1 MSTEIDNVEYIDKLD
16 EVLAIT
22 KVKANALEP
31 WLEKAVA
38 ARLQRSTLEG
48 VFMGIGLAVRLHF
61 TREYDPSKGWTAAA
75 RRWWSAL
82 TSEQQQELVK
92 AYRLHAEKVKRG
104 YELMD
109 SDTLFNKLYEPKG
122 SSKEFKASVMAEL
135 FELREDLENLGLI
148 LHLNGAWTGSLEALR
163 KHVDNEGKIRMTQ
176 FGDIDCMSAVWLV
189 DWRSAIAWQEPDAWW
204 VLDVENAHIEVND
217 VS

>member
-16 EVLAIT
+16 EVLSIS

-38 ARLQRSTLEG
+38 ARLQRGTLEG

-61 TREYDPSKGWTAAA
+61 TREYNPNKGWTAAA
-75 RRWWSAL
+75 RRWWGAL
-82 TSEQQQELVK
+82 SGDQQLELVK
-92 AYRLHAEKVKRG
+92 AYRLQAEKVKRG

-122 SSKEFKASVMAEL
+122 STKEFKASVMGEL
-135 FELREDLENLGLI
+135 FELREDLENLGNI
-148 LHLNGAWTGSLEALR
+148 LRLNGAWTEALADLR
-163 KHVDNEGKIRMTQ
+163 EHVDDEGACRLTQ
-176 FGDIDCMSAVWLV
+176 FGEIDCMSAVWLV
-189 DWRSAIAWQEPDAWW
+189 DWRSSVSWQEPDAWW
-204 VLDVENAHIEVND
+204 ILDVENAHIEVDD